1 MVVFITFE
9 LGHRFDFSSG
19 ESYSCTA
26 IFPPISALD
35 PIVFWYYSPWDLWV
49 RQSGQYRKYALLT
62 GYLASGVL
70 LIVFILLGGDLFLPT
85 FAAITV
91 LVNISFTGLIVYRL
105 LRHQSRVRKL
115 LGDDYGSP
123 YNTLIGI
130 CVESCALIVI
140 LNVIFL
146 ALSLQTNNLT
156 GLQAYGSKIPAVLF
170 IQAAVST
177 VDFMKL
183 IYID

>member
-1 MVVFITFE
+1 
-9 LGHRFDFSSG
+9 
-19 ESYSCTA
+19 
-26 IFPPISALD
+26 
-35 PIVFWYYSPWDLWV
+35 
-49 RQSGQYRKYALLT
+49 
-62 GYLASGVL
+62 
-70 LIVFILLGGDLFLPT
+70 VFILLGGDLFLPT

-156 GLQAYGSKIPAVLF
+156 GLQAYGSKIPAVLL

-177 VDFMKL
+177 VDFMKSRL
-183 IYID
+183 HLLTPAFR